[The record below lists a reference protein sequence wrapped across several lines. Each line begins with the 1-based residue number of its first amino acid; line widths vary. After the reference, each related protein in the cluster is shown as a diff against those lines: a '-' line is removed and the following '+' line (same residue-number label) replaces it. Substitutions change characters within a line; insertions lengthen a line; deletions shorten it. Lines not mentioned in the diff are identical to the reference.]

1 MKLLY
6 CGDIMGRSGRD
17 AVATHLPP
25 LRERLGLD
33 FVVACGENAAHGF
46 GITAAIC
53 EELYRVGV
61 DVITLGNHAWD
72 QREIVDYIKQQPKLL
87 RPLNFPPGTPG
98 QGSGMYQTTKG
109 QKVFVAQVICRLF
122 MEAADDPFRAVKTI
136 LDTQSLPATVHAAFL
151 DIHGEATSEKAALG
165 YMADGRVS
173 MAVGSH
179 AHIPTADARILPKGT
194 AFQTDAGMCG
204 DFNSVIGMKTE
215 LAMHRF
221 TNRVPGQRLEPALG
235 EGTMCGVYVET
246 NDATG
251 LAVRV
256 EPVRVGGV
264 LKSALPT

>member
-1 MKLLY
+1 
-6 CGDIMGRSGRD
+6 
-17 AVATHLPP
+17 
-25 LRERLGLD
+25 
-33 FVVACGENAAHGF
+33 
-46 GITAAIC
+46 
-53 EELYRVGV
+53 
-61 DVITLGNHAWD
+61 
-72 QREIVDYIKQQPKLL
+72 
-87 RPLNFPPGTPG
+87 
-98 QGSGMYQTTKG
+98 
-109 QKVFVAQVICRLF
+109 
-122 MEAADDPFRAVKTI
+122 
-136 LDTQSLPATVHAAFL
+136 
-151 DIHGEATSEKAALG
+151 
-165 YMADGRVS
+165 MADGRVS

-256 EPVRVGGV
+256 EPVRLGGV